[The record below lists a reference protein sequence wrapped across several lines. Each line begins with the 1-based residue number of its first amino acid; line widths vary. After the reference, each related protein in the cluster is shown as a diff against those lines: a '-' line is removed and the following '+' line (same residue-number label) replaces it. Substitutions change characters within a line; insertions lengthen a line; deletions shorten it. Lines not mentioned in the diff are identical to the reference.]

1 MDWDTA
7 RLPPSLQALWPS
19 SGAPT
24 QSAGLSAN
32 AEKAL
37 CELGQGGHHASGP
50 DGDFR
55 SGGRAHEAFA
65 EIRTRGQPQAQSMW
79 APPAPLRVALP
90 PTIPLLGRGVP
101 GPQERS
107 GAGRGDCCAGRFL
120 ITGCAQSGQPPS
132 DRPVGRLLGGGTRGE
147 QQTGTP
153 TPGRGGARGTAARM
167 FQFRGRGAGRG
178 PPRSRRPPCP
188 VAPALE
194 GRGAVADGEVR
205 GLGHAVSE
213 GQSSAPRRPCP
224 VDSSQ

>member
-7 RLPPSLQALWPS
+7 RLPTGLQALWPS

-32 AEKAL
+32 AEKVL

-79 APPAPLRVALP
+79 APPAPLRVAL
-90 PTIPLLGRGVP
+90 LGRGVP

-120 ITGCAQSGQPPS
+120 ITGCVQSGQPPS
-132 DRPVGRLLGGGTRGE
+132 DQPVGRLLGGGTRGE

-153 TPGRGGARGTAARM
+153 TPGRGGAGLGGLLPACSSSRAE
-167 FQFRGRGAGRG
+167 GRG
-178 PPRSRRPPCP
+178 PPRSQRPPCP

-213 GQSSAPRRPCP
+213 GQSSAP
-224 VDSSQ
+224 